1 MATHKRTEKEADLLV
16 NVKKI
21 LDLFKLQGLLS
32 YRRMHV
38 MPVMRG
44 TGRFSVNKDMAG
56 TEDLQIY
63 LYGGK
68 TIYMELKTKKGKQ
81 SEAQLA
87 REEELLTLLHDY
99 VVIRSVD
106 ELIKCLNERGLSI
119 WAYQG

>member
-1 MATHKRTEKEADLLV
+1 MKKPSEKEADLLV

-44 TGRFSVNKDMAG
+44 AGRFSVNKDMAG
-56 TEDLQIY
+56 IEDLQIY

-81 SEAQLA
+81 SDAQLQ

>member
-1 MATHKRTEKEADLLV
+1 METRKNREKEADLLS

-21 LDLFKLQGLLS
+21 LDLFKIQGLLS

-38 MPVMRG
+38 MPIMRG
-44 TGRFSVNKDMAG
+44 GKFSANKDMAG
-56 TEDLQIY
+56 IEDIQVY

-68 TIYMELKTKKGKQ
+68 TIYMELKTLKGKQ

-87 REEELLTLLHDY
+87 REEEMLSMLHDY
-99 VVIRSVD
+99 IVIRSVD
-106 ELIKCLNERGLSI
+106 DLIKCLNKRGLSI